1 MMTIPTPEEVGSAH
15 YFLEKINTPEALLA
29 VRCGLLLL
37 AVGFLA
43 SYIYIRVKKDKE
55 K

>member
-1 MMTIPTPEEVGSAH
+1 MMTIPTPEEIGSAH
-15 YFLEKINTPEALLA
+15 YFLENLNTPEALFVA
-29 VRCGLLLL
+29 RGVLLIL